1 MITHEQE
8 FSLGLSLGICGMK
21 VRSGNVLQLSFHGQG
36 DFKMQDLKGKGS
48 KSIQIQSL
56 QSTLVTPFCAPE

>member
-21 VRSGNVLQLSFHGQG
+21 VRSGNVLQLSFHG
-36 DFKMQDLKGKGS
+36 DEHFKMQDLKGKGLLMS
-48 KSIQIQSL
+48 QEQ
-56 QSTLVTPFCAPE
+56 T